1 MSAHVWPAEPGEAEI
16 VARLLVGFRDELG
29 RDWPSANAFLAS
41 VERLIE
47 RTDTEYLLGAP
58 HADAPPAG
66 VVQLRYR
73 FGVWYAAEDCHLED
87 LFVEGPARGAGLG
100 SALVAAAIGRA
111 TERGCSRVEL
121 DVNESNAPALAL
133 YERHGFATGG
143 SAFGDHQGRDLFMR
157 RRLAG
162 DEGTSG
168 A

>member
-1 MSAHVWPAEPGEAEI
+1 MTPYVARAEPHEAET
-16 VARLLVGFRDELG
+16 VARLLVGFRDEMD

-87 LFVEGPARGAGLG
+87 LFVESGARGCGLG
-100 SALVAAAIGRA
+100 SALVAAAIDRA
-111 TERGCSRVEL
+111 RERGCARMEL
-121 DVNESNAPALAL
+121 DVSQANAPALAL
-133 YERHGFATGG
+133 YERHGFATGA
-143 SAFGDHQGRDLFMR
+143 SLFGGREGPDLFMR
-157 RRLAG
+157 RRL
-162 DEGTSG
+162 EP
-168 A
+168 